1 LSRARMMTEL
11 RLEAAKAAAAY
22 VEDGMVVG
30 LGSGS
35 TVSLMILE
43 IAKSGKSVEVI
54 PASSQT
60 YLELSKAGLAITSL
74 DRHPRPDLYI
84 DSFDQVDRSRSMI
97 KGGGAALMRE
107 KVLAAASRTRIFAG
121 THDKLSSKLDKPVPL
136 EVLPFAVGYVVK
148 VLTEDGAVPVLRT
161 SPAKNGPV
169 LTDNCNYILDVAFG
183 VVEDPAGLNSGLRRI
198 PGVLETGLFVGL
210 ADKVIIV
217 HEEGVVEEL

>member
-1 LSRARMMTEL
+1 MTEL

-35 TVSLMILE
+35 TVSLMIIE
-43 IAKSGKSVEVI
+43 IANSGKSVEVI

-60 YLELSKAGLAITSL
+60 YLESAKAGLPITSL
-74 DRHPRPDLYI
+74 DRHPHPDLYI
-84 DSFDQVDRSRSMI
+84 DSFDQVDSSRSMI

-107 KVLAAASRTRIFAG
+107 KVLAAASRKRIFAG
-121 THDKLSSKLDKPVPL
+121 TYDKLSSKLDKPVPL

-148 VLTEDGAVPVLRT
+148 VLKEDGAVPVLRT
-161 SPAKNGPV
+161 STGKNGPV
-169 LTDNCNYILDVAFG
+169 VTDNGNYILDVAFG

-198 PGVLETGLFVGL
+198 PGVLETGLFVDL

-217 HEEGVVEEL
+217 QEKGVVEEL